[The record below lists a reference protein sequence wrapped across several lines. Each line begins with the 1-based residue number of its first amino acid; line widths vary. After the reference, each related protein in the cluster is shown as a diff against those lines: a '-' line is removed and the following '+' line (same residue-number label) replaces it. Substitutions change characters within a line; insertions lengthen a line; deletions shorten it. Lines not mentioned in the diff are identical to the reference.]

1 MNDDDGEHKGKDIRH
16 RLHQKESRLS
26 GKCRKDEQQW
36 NVEKSLSGNG
46 NPKCAAVMTDVLH
59 IHAADGIVAKE
70 RHRNALDA
78 QDFGGHADD
87 FFIFTE

>member
-26 GKCRKDEQQW
+26 DNRRKDEQQR

-46 NPKCAAVMTDVLH
+46 NQKGASVMTDVLH
-59 IHAADGIVAKE
+59 IHAADGVVAEK
-70 RHRNALDA
+70 RHGNTLDT
-78 QDFGGHADD
+78 QDFGGHADN
-87 FFIFTE
+87 FFIFTQ